1 MGVCRGEAAALGE
14 MSSGLDIEPR
24 IGGAGIREI
33 PPDSGGDRQAEGSPR
48 LRREHKLEGALG
60 MSGALGFAGKV
71 WGMQISAHGGE
82 GAGLEVGLKIEEGAL
97 GTRAGGRSLRV

>member
-1 MGVCRGEAAALGE
+1 
-14 MSSGLDIEPR
+14 
-24 IGGAGIREI
+24 
-33 PPDSGGDRQAEGSPR
+33 
-48 LRREHKLEGALG
+48 